1 MPMIDAY
8 IPEGALK
15 TDAEERLLKE
25 LTDILITH
33 EGFDPANQRAQN
45 VSVIFLHRPA
55 RLFVAGA
62 PSKLPRYRIVPMV
75 PEGQY
80 SDESR
85 KALVKDVAEAV
96 ARAEGGS
103 PEEAG
108 PRVWVFPTE
117 MPNGLWGSRGAIQS
131 LPDILAFIVGEHER
145 PAAEAKLADRRR
157 SNGLAVLEAALD
169 AVRGGVGKARAD
181 QAS

>member
-15 TDAEERLLKE
+15 PDAEQRLLKE
-25 LTDILITH
+25 LTDILISH
-33 EGFDPANQRAQN
+33 EGFDSANQRAQD

-55 RLFVAGA
+55 RVFVAGA
-62 PSKLPRYRIVPMV
+62 PSKLPRYKIVPTV

-80 SDESR
+80 TDESR

-103 PEEAG
+103 LRDVG

-145 PAAEAKLADRRR
+145 PAADAKLADRRR
-157 SNGLAVLEAALD
+157 NNALAVLEVALD
-169 AVRGGVGKARAD
+169 AVRGRAGDASAD
-181 QAS
+181 QSP